1 MSNERALGLLV
12 IFFQS
17 LSSNTVQVSLTV
29 LGDLSA
35 TLWRNLNNAN
45 LLQSLDNLSVD
56 RAGSVSVLVW
66 SETSVDRATVQ
77 LVQLTDTNV
86 LSQVDVSGSRSSSLV
101 EPGLGLLG
109 RQLIASGGLHK
120 FNVTWNLQLT
130 LTLQELS
137 VGVDKVLSWNV
148 SELLVKSL
156 AIMASASKMLV
167 VMINGTFDLG
177 HRMWIHE
184 GSKTSDGVVNLTSW
198 ETGDCWHKR
207 YLLWNAGS
215 LTGQETYLT
224 ETPGMLMIFK
234 DCDGRNLEK
243 FSFFLVGEKVFRTAG
258 RPHEF
263 VSMRASKT
271 RTHQPASIRALTM
284 RPSANMGSICSII
297 GLTSRSHKSHVIS

>member
-1 MSNERALGLLV
+1 MLNYDAISLLEYKGGNIMSNERALGLLV

-45 LLQSLDNLSVD
+45 LLQSLNNLSVD
-56 RAGSVSVLVW
+56 RARSVSVLVW

-148 SELLVKSL
+148 S
-156 AIMASASKMLV
+156 
-167 VMINGTFDLG
+167 NGNT
-177 HRMWIHE
+177 
-184 GSKTSDGVVNLTSW
+184 
-198 ETGDCWHKR
+198 WHVDDI
-207 YLLWNAGS
+207 
-215 LTGQETYLT
+215 Q
-224 ETPGMLMIFK
+224 
-234 DCDGRNLEK
+234 
-243 FSFFLVGEKVFRTAG
+243 
-258 RPHEF
+258 
-263 VSMRASKT
+263 
-271 RTHQPASIRALTM
+271 
-284 RPSANMGSICSII
+284 
-297 GLTSRSHKSHVIS
+297 GL

>member
-45 LLQSLDNLSVD
+45 LLQSLNNLSVD
-56 RAGSVSVLVW
+56 RARSVSVLVW

-156 AIMASASKMLV
+156 AMMASDLKRLV
-167 VMINGTFDLG
+167 VMMNGSLDLG
-177 HRMWIHE
+177 DRMWIHE
-184 GSKTSDGVVNLTSW
+184 GSRTPDGRVNLTSW
-198 ETGDCWHKR
+198 ETGGCWHKR
-207 YLLWNAGS
+207 YLL
-215 LTGQETYLT
+215 
-224 ETPGMLMIFK
+224 
-234 DCDGRNLEK
+234 
-243 FSFFLVGEKVFRTAG
+243 
-258 RPHEF
+258 
-263 VSMRASKT
+263 
-271 RTHQPASIRALTM
+271 
-284 RPSANMGSICSII
+284 
-297 GLTSRSHKSHVIS
+297 